1 VLNHINIFANFL
13 FLLYA
18 ILTRLLSYYENG
30 DNLEVIDMSL
40 GQTQYFYNVELSAL
54 EENLSH
60 SMDRI
65 ARMREKAVKRNDV
78 KAAHQIHKLQRVIG
92 LVQDRI
98 ARLK

>member
-1 VLNHINIFANFL
+1 
-13 FLLYA
+13 
-18 ILTRLLSYYENG
+18 
-30 DNLEVIDMSL
+30 MSL

-65 ARMREKAVKRNDV
+65 TRMREKAMKRNDV
-78 KAAHQIHKLQRVIG
+78 TAANQIHKLQRVMV

>member
-1 VLNHINIFANFL
+1 MLNHINIFANFL
-13 FLLYA
+13 FLPYA

>member
-1 VLNHINIFANFL
+1 
-13 FLLYA
+13 
-18 ILTRLLSYYENG
+18 
-30 DNLEVIDMSL
+30 MSL

-65 ARMREKAVKRNDV
+65 ARMREKAMKRNDV
-78 KAAHQIHKLQRVIG
+78 TAANQIHKLQRVMV

>member
-78 KAAHQIHKLQRVIG
+78 KAAQQIHKLQRVIG